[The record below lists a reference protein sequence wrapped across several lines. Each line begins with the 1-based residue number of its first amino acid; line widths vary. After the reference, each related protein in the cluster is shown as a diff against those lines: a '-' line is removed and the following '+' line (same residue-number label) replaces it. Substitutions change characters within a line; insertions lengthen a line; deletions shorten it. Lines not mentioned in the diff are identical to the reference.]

1 MKIICIGRNYA
12 AHAAELNNSLPDKPI
27 IFLKPD
33 TALLKNNSS
42 FYYPEFSKDIHFEC
56 ELVFRICKEGKNIS
70 EKFAINYLDKVTV
83 GIDYTARDLQDDCK
97 AKGLPWERAK
107 SFDGSAVVGDMI
119 DINEIEDINNITFTF
134 YKNDN
139 LVQEGNSSLM
149 LFKLPRLIA
158 EISSFI
164 TLKQG
169 DLIFTGTPV
178 GVGPIA
184 IGDKLKGFIEDKK
197 LLLSDVK

>member
-70 EKFAINYLDKVTV
+70 EKFAINYVDKVTV

-119 DINEIEDINNITFTF
+119 DINEIKDINNIAFTF
-134 YKNDN
+134 YKN
-139 LVQEGNSSLM
+139 EGN
-149 LFKLPRLIA
+149 
-158 EISSFI
+158 
-164 TLKQG
+164 
-169 DLIFTGTPV
+169 
-178 GVGPIA
+178 
-184 IGDKLKGFIEDKK
+184 
-197 LLLSDVK
+197 